1 MKVLGSNIII
11 KPEEVKQSSVIIT
24 DAKSEPTGYG
34 DVVLVGKD
42 VSEVAEGDNVFYNN
56 RAGRFISLDGEEHLM
71 ITEHDVFIIFEG
83 E

>member
-11 KPEEVKQSSVIIT
+11 KPEEIKKSIIIT
-24 DAKSEPTGYG
+24 DGKDEPTGYG

-42 VSEVAEGDNVFYNN
+42 VSEVAEGDRVFYNN

-71 ITEHDVFIIFEG
+71 ITEHDVFITFEG